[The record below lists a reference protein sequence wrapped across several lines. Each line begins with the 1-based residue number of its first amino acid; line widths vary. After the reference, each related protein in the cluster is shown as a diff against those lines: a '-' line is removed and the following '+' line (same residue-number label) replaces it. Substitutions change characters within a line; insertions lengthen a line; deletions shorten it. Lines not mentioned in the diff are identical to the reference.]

1 MLLGWFSP
9 SGGGRGQ
16 SRDPLLHQDGCGLWV
31 FNLCCDAEGGER
43 WSILQ
48 QSNFPVH
55 LEHRTRQAEQEAEA
69 GSAQLLVPHT
79 IRNVTPLLMHI
90 QGDQESV
97 QTGQQCS
104 DRGGSCV
111 EAPFIV
117 LALRAQLFNH
127 IQNSNLPKRRQGQ
140 RHASTSCARSFAMT
154 WPLLVVFFTTNSLQ
168 ACLCGNVCRVGVG
181 RCVRVY
187 VCV

>member
-90 QGDQESV
+90 QGDQESSNTHARAWHVEYTCLARRHGAPKIGFILLHIEQVV
-97 QTGQQCS
+97 QHTGVAVMGPTVAAECS
-104 DRGGSCV
+104 PR
-111 EAPFIV
+111 
-117 LALRAQLFNH
+117 ALWATVPH
-127 IQNSNLPKRRQGQ
+127 PCLP
-140 RHASTSCARSFAMT
+140 
-154 WPLLVVFFTTNSLQ
+154 SLQ
-168 ACLCGNVCRVGVG
+168 
-181 RCVRVY
+181 
-187 VCV
+187 